1 MLNSGPFGGTPSYYE
16 LFLSD
21 DILTLFETHSE
32 SKYHYQKIEQKPEV
46 IENSDNSYLNLQY
59 FWNMHNERYPYFIER
74 NIDWNNAKQY
84 IEALDNSQLS
94 EENLWEHLKVL
105 VDYFNNDGH
114 IWIADK
120 KGETF
125 YTPVNSGVK
134 KAIRP
139 KKELLLMLGE
149 KYLDNHQ
156 YQTLGNGKIIYKFL
170 PDSIGYINIMSFYQM
185 SKAESKVKQLE
196 DLSRDLDSLYNYFTE
211 AKSLII
217 DVRYNGGGND
227 WNSLFCAGLFTSQNI
242 PVLSK
247 RPRIQGTNRYGPP
260 EIYQAFAH
268 KNNFANFEKIILSS
282 GFSGSATESFLI
294 ASHNFPNSL
303 TIGERSKGILSDSYV
318 FELPNGMF
326 FGTYSD
332 KVYSFDGK
340 VYENIGV
347 SVNIETEMKESDF
360 IKGIDTVLEYAIDL
374 IKKKKALNKE

>member
-1 MLNSGPFGGTPSYYE
+1 MRKILTIILICFSNFLFSQGNRNIDYNGIWRSALYGETIEIINDSVIIYQEAGEKLLKRQFTKATIKDNTIKMLNSGPFGGTPSYYE

-59 FWNMHNERYPYFIER
+59 FWNMHNERYPYFAER
-74 NIDWNNAKQY
+74 NIDWNNAKKY

-211 AKSLII
+211 AKGLII

-282 GFSGSATESFLI
+282 GFSGSATESC
-294 ASHNFPNSL
+294 
-303 TIGERSKGILSDSYV
+303 V
-318 FELPNGMF
+318 FC
-326 FGTYSD
+326 Y
-332 KVYSFDGK
+332 KK
-340 VYENIGV
+340 
-347 SVNIETEMKESDF
+347 F
-360 IKGIDTVLEYAIDL
+360 IDHW
-374 IKKKKALNKE
+374 